1 MEESLRF
8 LLREKLIV
16 ILPGCPAKK
25 ALAVADALYEGGVRC
40 LGITFR
46 AADRASWSETA
57 DAIAAVSK
65 AYDGRMLI
73 GGGTV
78 LYPEQVELCR
88 SAGAR
93 FVISPDCFPP
103 VIERARALGMLSIP
117 GTQTATEA
125 MTAARAGAELVS
137 LFPAGTIGAKYFLD
151 ISKPLE
157 QIRFLAIGGLT
168 PGNIPEFADAGACGY
183 AVSSGILNPS
193 LLESGN
199 MGTITANAAV
209 FVKAVRAAHRGRE

>member
-1 MEESLRF
+1 MEDSIRLIE
-8 LLREKLIV
+8 REKLIV
-16 ILPGCPAKK
+16 ILPGRYSDK
-25 ALAVADALYEGGVRC
+25 ALMAAEALYAGGVRC

-46 AADRASWSETA
+46 ASDPASWAETA
-57 DAIAAVSK
+57 AAIAAVEK
-65 AYDGRMLI
+65 TFGDRMLI

-88 SAGAR
+88 QAGAR
-93 FVISPDCFPP
+93 FVVSPDCFPP
-103 VIERARALGMLSIP
+103 VIEKTRACGMISIP

-125 MTAARAGAELVS
+125 MTAARAGADFVS

-151 ISKPLE
+151 ISMPLD
-157 QIRFLAIGGLT
+157 QIRLFAIGGLT

-183 AVSSGILNPS
+183 GVSSGILTPA
-193 LLESGN
+193 LIESGN
-199 MGTITANAAV
+199 AEGIAANAAV

>member
-8 LLREKLIV
+8 LDREKLIV
-16 ILPGCPAKK
+16 ILPGCPADK

-46 AADRASWSETA
+46 AADRASWTGTA
-57 DAIAAVSK
+57 EAIAAVKK
-65 AYDGRMLI
+65 ACAGRMLI

-78 LYPEQVELCR
+78 LYPEQVELCGK
-88 SAGAR
+88 AGAD
-93 FVISPDCFPP
+93 FVVSPDCYPP
-103 VIERARALGMLSIP
+103 VIETARALGMLAIP

-125 MTAARAGAELVS
+125 MTAVRAGADIVS

-168 PGNIPEFADAGACGY
+168 PDNIPEFADAGACGY
-183 AVSSGILNPS
+183 GVSSGILSPA
-193 LLESGN
+193 LIDSGN
-199 MGTITANAAV
+199 METITANAAV
-209 FVKAVRAAHRGRE
+209 FVKAVRAAHRGR

>member
-16 ILPGCPAKK
+16 ILPGCPAEK

-46 AADRASWSETA
+46 AADPASWTETA
-57 DAIAAVSK
+57 EAIAAVSK

-183 AVSSGILNPS
+183 AVSSGILNPA

-209 FVKAVRAAHRGRE
+209 FVKAVRAAHRGR